1 MVFKGSFITD
11 FWCTDKDAVH
21 QPETLMAMVMFKNVF
36 RWHRSAQSRCKRRVF
51 DVQKCPTGHLPQ
63 ETDQLVLFLGGVY
76 SCLGWTRER
85 IVPSCYSR
93 TSMRSRVFSLILGW
107 NSENFSSSAQK
118 TCRSSLLLSSRRP
131 PRPDREPWRS
141 GQNRWYF
148 TLYSLCARIC
158 VVSFYTRA

>member
-21 QPETLMAMVMFKNVF
+21 QPETLMNMVAFKNVF

-51 DVQKCPTGHLPQ
+51 DVQKRPTGHLPE

-76 SCLGWTRER
+76 SCLGWTGER
-85 IVPSCYSR
+85 LVPSCYPR
-93 TSMRSRVFSLILGW
+93 TSMRSRMFSLILRW
-107 NSENFSSSAQK
+107 NSKNLSSSAQK
-118 TCRSSLLLSSRRP
+118 TRRSSLLLPSRRL
-131 PRPDREPWRS
+131 PRPGREPWRS

-148 TLYSLCARIC
+148 TLYSLCTKICAVPLYAR
-158 VVSFYTRA
+158 A